1 MAGITLKK
9 GLQPFTINFED
20 AKDEVTIYLNP
31 TDSDLPKRLLE
42 CQKLI
47 EEKAKTLKDFE
58 RDEDGTPNVD
68 DAIRY
73 FNDIDTIVYDA
84 IDYAFGNK
92 VSAEVFKHCG
102 AFSVVNGEYFVIQ
115 FLQAIAPEI
124 EKLIK
129 ENNKKAEAK
138 ANKYL
143 AKYKKQ

>member
-20 AKDEVTIYLNP
+20 ANDEVTIYFNP
-31 TDSDLPKRLLE
+31 TDSDLPKRLME
-42 CQKLI
+42 SQKII
-47 EEKAKTLKDFE
+47 EAKAKELKSFE
-58 RDEDGTPNVD
+58 TEEDGTPNVD

-73 FNDIDTIVYDA
+73 FNDVDNIVYDT

-92 VSAEVFKHCG
+92 VSTEIFKHCG

-115 FLQAIAPEI
+115 FLEAIAPEL
-124 EKLIK
+124 EKIIK
-129 ENNKKAEAK
+129 DNNKKAEAK

-143 AKYKKQ
+143 AKYKKH